1 MGIPRTFRGESLVA
15 GAPNLETCANPDCT
29 ATFKKLGDG
38 ILFARAVEDPLAW
51 GLPPEAKQKV
61 VWLCAECAERFD
73 LAFDGSRRQVVLH
86 LRRPL
91 ARRIAA

>member
-1 MGIPRTFRGESLVA
+1 MGIPRTFRGESFTA
-15 GAPNLETCANPDCT
+15 GANLQTCANPDC
-29 ATFKKLGDG
+29 AAPFKKLDDG

-51 GLPPEAKQKV
+51 GLPPGVKQKV
-61 VWLCAECAERFD
+61 VWLCAECAERFS